1 MTVAFCNSF
10 PVQAH
15 FPFIK
20 AQVAVTWFYSQ
31 GSINLYS
38 IEMLSGVCFSQAP
51 INPWKACQ

>member
-1 MTVAFCNSF
+1 MSVAFCNSF
-10 PVQAH
+10 SVQAH

-38 IEMLSGVCFSQAP
+38 IEMLSGFCRAP
-51 INPWKACQ
+51 INPWEARQ